1 MYYIHAKCQ
10 HIQENEI
17 QKKKNTQ
24 IFDEA
29 IEANKSVEKEKPP
42 SVAAKEVTESPTKKR
57 SRKGKPRSNTEI
69 ILKEFTQ
76 AVKAR

>member
-1 MYYIHAKCQ
+1 M
-10 HIQENEI
+10 
-17 QKKKNTQ
+17 
-24 IFDEA
+24 EA
-29 IEANKSVEKEKPP
+29 DKSIEKEKPSP
-42 SVAAKEVTESPTKKR
+42 VATKEVTESPSKRR